1 MEQAIIEILKGVPVA
16 AVLFY
21 FAIQFRKD
29 NDKSQSR
36 YENLVDRTLEEF
48 NKQGRDIAVITSEA
62 VTVMREV
69 AKKLD
74 ATK

>member
-29 NDKSQSR
+29 LDKSQDR
-36 YENLVDRTLEEF
+36 YEKLVDKTLEEF
-48 NKQGRDIAVITSEA
+48 NKQGREVAVVVSEA
-62 VTVMREV
+62 VGVMREV
-69 AKKLD
+69 GKKLD
-74 ATK
+74 EK